1 MQTVTIE
8 SVVTGWRA
16 EDVYE
21 RLKDPNVYVTC
32 APEQVKSVSNEEVPE
47 PGQAITHWEI
57 YFRNGIL
64 RWSERDFYD
73 DPGTTLRFEQTEG
86 DFELFRGDWVIERAG
101 NDEVLLTFT
110 ASFDFGV
117 PSLEAIIDPV
127 AIRVLRTAMSR
138 IIGQLFGGTIR
149 EPALVGEC

>member
-21 RLKDPNVYVTC
+21 QLKDPNVYVRC
-32 APEQVKSVSNEEVPE
+32 APEQVKSVYNEEVPE
-47 PGQAITHWEI
+47 QGQAITHWEI

-64 RWSERDFYD
+64 RWSERDIYD
-73 DPGTTLRFEQTEG
+73 DPRTTLRFDQTEG
-86 DFELFRGDWVIERAG
+86 DFELFQGDWVIKRSG

-110 ASFDFGV
+110 ATFDFGV

-127 AIRVLRTAMSR
+127 AIRVLRAAMSR
-138 IIGQLFGGTIR
+138 IIGQMFGGTIR
-149 EPALVGEC
+149 EPAMTGGR